1 MKVQDARV
9 GRILYLHFYFEQE
22 TVNEDEA
29 DFSGI
34 FFRSLYFIFQ

>member
-1 MKVQDARV
+1 MQEWVESYTF
-9 GRILYLHFYFEQE
+9 ILLWTE
-22 TVNEDEA
+22 TVNGNEA